1 MKARKHLL
9 ITAVTIVLL
18 AVALPVFASGGG
30 EHHADGGKLM
40 VDFIYR
46 LFNFAVT
53 FGLLAYFVTKPM
65 RNGLGGRREA
75 IAKALEEAEA
85 AKSAA
90 EAKFAEYDA
99 KLNRAE
105 AEIEAIAAEL
115 KREGEQER
123 ERIVAQA
130 KEMAEKIR
138 KEAEQ
143 SAGFE
148 VARAQA
154 ELRAEAARLAV
165 SLAQELLQKGF
176 TEQDQ
181 SRLLDEYMK
190 KVGELH

>member
-1 MKARKHLL
+1 MKARMHLL
-9 ITAVTIVLL
+9 IAAVTIVLL
-18 AVALPVFASGGG
+18 AVAGPVFASGGG
-30 EHHADGGKLM
+30 EQHADGGKLM

-53 FGLLAYFVTKPM
+53 FGLLAYFVTKPL

-85 AKSAA
+85 ARTAA

-105 AEIEAIAAEL
+105 AEIESIAAEL